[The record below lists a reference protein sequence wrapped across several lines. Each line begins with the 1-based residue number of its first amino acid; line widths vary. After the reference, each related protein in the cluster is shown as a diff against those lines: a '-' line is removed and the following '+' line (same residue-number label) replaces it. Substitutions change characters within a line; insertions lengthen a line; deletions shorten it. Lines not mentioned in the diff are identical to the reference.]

1 MKRFFGIDIG
11 GTEVKWALV
20 TDEFLIE
27 ERGSIPTA
35 FSSADELVEAV
46 SKLIEP
52 YKAQISGIGVS
63 APGGFVEG
71 DTDGVIHRGGALTY
85 MDGCPLGKILRERFG
100 MPAAVGNDGKCGALG
115 EYAAG
120 ALKGTRVGVLI
131 GIGTGIAGGI
141 VINGRVL
148 QGAHGFAAELS
159 FPNNNLHNVWNP
171 MDMFATTAGWKALR
185 DRVLAEKGMEKDPS
199 IDGRKV
205 FEWIEAG
212 DEAACRALDAYA
224 LEFDNWLVNLQA
236 IIDPDAFAISGGISA
251 NPLLT
256 EAMERQLDVALGQ
269 LAKVFGSGFPR
280 PVIRR
285 AQLGNDANIYGA
297 VHAVKTLIADAA

>member
-71 DTDGVIHRGGALTY
+71 DTDGVIHRG
-85 MDGCPLGKILRERFG
+85 
-100 MPAAVGNDGKCGALG
+100 
-115 EYAAG
+115 G

>member
-1 MKRFFGIDIG
+1 MDRYFGIDIG
-11 GTEVKWALV
+11 GTEIKWALV
-20 TDEFLIE
+20 TEEYLIE

-35 FSSADELVEAV
+35 FSSQEEVVEACAQ
-46 SKLIEP
+46 LIEP
-52 YKAQISGIGVS
+52 YKTQVVGIGVS

-100 MPAAVGNDGKCGALG
+100 MPCAVGNDGKLGALG

-141 VINGRVL
+141 IINGRVL

-185 DRVLAEKGMEKDPS
+185 DRVLAEKGMEKDSS
-199 IDGRKV
+199 IDGRKI
-205 FEWIEAG
+205 FEWIDAG
-212 DEAACRALDAYA
+212 DEAAQRGLDAYA

-251 NPLLT
+251 NPHLT
-256 EAMERQLDVALGQ
+256 EAMENQLDTALAQ
-269 LAKVFGSGFPR
+269 LVQVFGNGFPR

-297 VHAVKTLIADAA
+297 VYAVRQLAEEA